1 MADNE
6 NNNDL
11 NEEVEM
17 EVDDAEVITVP
28 IDATLTNS
36 GEAAD
41 AKAVGDALALKADK
55 SEIQTSIKVNGQSAD
70 NQGLI
75 LVTAKDTKM
84 SDTDP
89 TTVKARIEAVD
100 GKTAE
105 DIPASSAAGAPSIA
119 QALQN
124 GSTRTADQISMSATD
139 NSSVKENINALAGGL
154 EELAGTVVNM
164 DEKTAAQIRY
174 QAGSNESIKAHVD
187 TLEGETVKRVNEREP
202 DDSGNVTLIRVPY
215 ADNLYTDEME
225 QVDGSFIARTTG
237 GDLGISGVNAWILKL
252 MGNRVHAGYV
262 EESIALTVIPI
273 PRQTPPAITATID
286 EATFEAYVEEA
297 GTYTLSY
304 DGEAW
309 SHDPADYGLTISNT
323 PVDGDV
329 ITIVWDGE
337 NNATVS
343 ITAGPRTAPPAITA
357 TVDRDTFVAYV
368 PASTTIVLTYTTEWS
383 ASPALYGITVSNE
396 PIAGDQIK
404 VVYVKEVRGTITPAQ
419 PTGLVATGW
428 NLYNHTLGY
437 ARVVKYSNSY
447 GYRIDGTYTSIAF
460 AETPTGTTVSITP
473 DANGKFSI
481 TGDGYI
487 IVTGGNGTDT
497 CVYPVWSDWGDGHE
511 GSWAAYSEG
520 GVSLSAVMASFPYG
534 LCKVGEIRDE
544 VDYNQ
549 MQAIRRIG
557 RVAYTAENLAEAKA
571 SGRAYEY
578 DENYIYSVLE
588 SPVVTEISAG
598 NAYGCNDHGLEWFAG
613 TAVAVYAEI
622 LYGQNLKDKLR
633 RDVVT
638 VRAQSFNSDQK
649 AQARENIGVP
659 DYVSGYVAGEIET
672 VLNSLGLTWYNNGL
686 YVKP

>member
-75 LVTAKDTKM
+75 LVTAEDTRM

-89 TTVKARIEAVD
+89 TTVKDRIEAVD

-105 DIPASSAAGAPSIA
+105 NIPASSEAGAPSIA

-124 GSTRTADQISMSATD
+124 GSTRTADQISMSALD
-139 NSSVKENINALAGGL
+139 NSSVKENIDALAGGL
-154 EELAGTVVNM
+154 EALAGTVAGL
-164 DEKTAAQIRY
+164 DEKTAAQIKY

-187 TLEGETVKRVNEREP
+187 TLEGETVKRVNEHEP
-202 DDSGNVTLIRVPY
+202 DDNGNVTLIRVPY

-252 MGNRVHAGYV
+252 MGNRVHTGYV
-262 EESIALTVIPI
+262 EEDIALTVIPI

-309 SHDPADYGLTISNT
+309 SHDPTDYGLTISNT
-323 PVDGDV
+323 PVNGDV

-437 ARVVKYSNSY
+437 ARVVKYSNSH

-497 CVYPVWSDWGDGHE
+497 CIYPVWSDWGDGHE

-520 GVSLSAVMASFPYG
+520 GVSLSAVMTSFPYG
-534 LCKVGEIRDE
+534 LCKVGEVRDE

-588 SPVVTEISAG
+588 SPVATEISAG

-659 DYVSGYVAGEIET
+659 GYVSGYVAGEIET